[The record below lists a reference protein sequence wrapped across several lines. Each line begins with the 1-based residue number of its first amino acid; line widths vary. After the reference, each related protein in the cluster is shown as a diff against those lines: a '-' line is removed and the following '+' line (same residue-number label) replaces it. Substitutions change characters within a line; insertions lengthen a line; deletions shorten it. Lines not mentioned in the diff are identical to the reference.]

1 MRRLYVAVYALCLV
15 LFGLLCY
22 WVSRCQYLP
31 GDLPVYNWFSNID
44 LPFIDSLMRF
54 VSFFGET
61 APAIIAVALAVII
74 LFLYSKRLEAFFAS
88 AMPGLAALMVW
99 LFKLLL
105 DKPRPAFGLVNNG
118 GFSFPSGHVT
128 YACVFV
134 GLLFYLLPKVT
145 ESRKTVK
152 ALRVFMLLFIVIMMV
167 SRLYLGE
174 HWLSDVLGGLFLGG
188 LLLAPAVA
196 LYRRLSEGRKGAGAA

>member
-31 GDLPVYNWFSNID
+31 GDLPVYNWFNGVD
-44 LPFIDSLMRF
+44 LPFIDGLMQA
-54 VSFFGET
+54 VSFLGET
-61 APAIIAVALAVII
+61 IPAMIAVALAVII
-74 LFLYSKRLEAFFAS
+74 LFLYGKRLEAFFVGAV
-88 AMPGLAALMVW
+88 PGLAALLVW

-105 DKPRPAFGLVNNG
+105 DRPRPAFGLVDNG

-128 YACVFV
+128 YACVFA
-134 GLLFYLLPKVT
+134 GFLFYLLPKVV
-145 ESRKTVK
+145 ESKMPVKT
-152 ALRVFMLLFIVIMMV
+152 LRVFMLLFIVIMII

-174 HWLSDVLGGLFLGG
+174 HWLSDVLGGVLLGG
-188 LLLAPAVA
+188 LLLAPAIV
-196 LYRRLSEGRKGAGAA
+196 LYRRCCEGRQGAGAA